1 MSNKQFEKKCKEDDQ
16 CLARIFFTD
25 HTECGEQQKFRE
37 NFAKFAVR
45 LVEILQQNLRSS
57 STKLWSDLRD
67 NLLVSSCDFE
77 HITPASGIP
86 PLFVSARSRHGAAC
100 PRPDRRAPHYTL
112 KK

>member
-57 STKLWSDLRD
+57 STKLWADLMCNVAVAPGMSMCVLAALRV
-67 NLLVSSCDFE
+67 LVRE
-77 HITPASGIP
+77 G
-86 PLFVSARSRHGAAC
+86 RERHC
-100 PRPDRRAPHYTL
+100 PRVYVDDCFVLSGAD
-112 KK
+112 

>member
-1 MSNKQFEKKCKEDDQ
+1 MNGAVCFGYHMSNTQFEKKCKEDDQ

-57 STKLWSDLRD
+57 STKLWADLRD
-67 NLLVSSCDFE
+67 RRAADRQWYDDSTARTETSAL
-77 HITPASGIP
+77 
-86 PLFVSARSRHGAAC
+86 SAR
-100 PRPDRRAPHYTL
+100 
-112 KK
+112 

>member
-25 HTECGEQQKFRE
+25 HTECGEQQKIRE

-57 STKLWSDLRD
+57 STKLWADLTSTAVFTCHKGIDGYVNSRA
-67 NLLVSSCDFE
+67 LSSGD
-77 HITPASGIP
+77 
-86 PLFVSARSRHGAAC
+86 VQ
-100 PRPDRRAPHYTL
+100 D
-112 KK
+112 